1 MGAVTVLI
9 RRATAQDAAQ
19 IARVHVSSWQ
29 TSYAHLLPAEFL
41 NTLEVGAREVRWN
54 AIFERGESLTFVAV
68 LEGKVVG
75 FVSGGAMLSSIEDFR
90 SEIMALY
97 TLESVQ
103 GKGVGRLLFE
113 AVTAHLLEQGFSDM
127 ALWALK
133 ENSARGFYE
142 HMGGALLPREQEI
155 ELGGVKLLEVAYGWR
170 FAK

>member
-41 NTLEVGAREVRWN
+41 NTLEVGAREARWN

-75 FVSGGAMLSSIEDFR
+75 FVSGGAMLSSIEDFKAFCRSIELFLLNTSER
-90 SEIMALY
+90 SEW
-97 TLESVQ
+97 Q
-103 GKGVGRLLFE
+103 R
-113 AVTAHLLEQGFSDM
+113 
-127 ALWALK
+127 
-133 ENSARGFYE
+133 
-142 HMGGALLPREQEI
+142 
-155 ELGGVKLLEVAYGWR
+155 
-170 FAK
+170 

>member
-1 MGAVTVLI
+1 
-9 RRATAQDAAQ
+9 
-19 IARVHVSSWQ
+19 
-29 TSYAHLLPAEFL
+29 
-41 NTLEVGAREVRWN
+41 
-54 AIFERGESLTFVAV
+54 
-68 LEGKVVG
+68 
-75 FVSGGAMLSSIEDFR
+75 
-90 SEIMALY
+90 MALY

-113 AVTAHLLEQGFSDM
+113 AVTAHLLEQGFSNM

-142 HMGGALLPREQEI
+142 HMGGALLPHEQEI